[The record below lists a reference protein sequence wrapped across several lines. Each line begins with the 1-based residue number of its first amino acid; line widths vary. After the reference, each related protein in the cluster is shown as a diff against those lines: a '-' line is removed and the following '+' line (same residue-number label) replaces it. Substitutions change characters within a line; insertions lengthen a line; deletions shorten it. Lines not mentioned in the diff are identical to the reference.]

1 MMILKSLIIVA
12 IIFAYLPAN
21 AFMLMGNR
29 AKTQLSTTNYVNDP
43 NCQGVW
49 YMNADGATDE
59 TDRSGNGNTL
69 TVSTDD
75 TIPQS
80 ATVPSGYS
88 GYSRDFEY
96 SDNDYMSRAD
106 ASLVGLDIN
115 GENAKITLAAWVK
128 LESVQAS
135 YTHMLI
141 SKTGSAST
149 YQYYLG
155 AVTDGSSNIS
165 FVGAVSPDGT
175 SPDATESVTTTL
187 NTYTTGTWYHV
198 AFVSNNTDL
207 RIYINGELACTAVNY
222 SNGIF
227 NSTAD
232 FQLGTYSAAWGMLDG
247 LLDEAIV
254 LDRALS
260 ASEIKDLYTNG
271 ITGGKG
277 LSD

>member
-1 MMILKSLIIVA
+1 MMVLKTLLIA
-12 IIFAYLPAN
+12 ALLFASLPAN
-21 AFMLMGNR
+21 AFMLMGAR
-29 AKTQLSTTNYVNDP
+29 AATTTNYADDP
-43 NCQGVW
+43 NCQGAW
-49 YMNADGATDE
+49 FMNADGATDE
-59 TDRSGNGNTL
+59 TDRSGNGNDL

-75 TIPQS
+75 TIPRS

-96 SDNDYMSRAD
+96 GDNDYMSRAN
-106 ASLVGLDIN
+106 ANLVGLNIN
-115 GENAKITLAAWVK
+115 GANAKITLAAWVK

-165 FVGAVSPDGT
+165 FIGAVSPDGT

-198 AFVSNNTDL
+198 AFVSNDSQL
-207 RIYINGELACTAVNY
+207 LIYVNGALACTPVNY

-227 NSTAD
+227 NSTAA

-247 LLDEAIV
+247 LLDDAIV